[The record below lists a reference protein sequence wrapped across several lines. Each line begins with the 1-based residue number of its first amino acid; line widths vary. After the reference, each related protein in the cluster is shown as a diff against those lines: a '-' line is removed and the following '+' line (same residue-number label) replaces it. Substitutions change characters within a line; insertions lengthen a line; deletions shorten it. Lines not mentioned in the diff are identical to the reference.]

1 MEIDYEAIAGYER
14 MTDCINAILEK
25 YPQTENGYIGTSI
38 LGRGLLYLRLGHGKS
53 ASLFV
58 GAHHG
63 MEHITSN
70 LLIKFIED
78 ALACNAPDPD
88 DPLDVLAKVG
98 GFDIAGMCGLFLGGA
113 LAGIPVVIDGL
124 ISSVS
129 ALLAKRLCPACADY
143 MIASPLSAEP
153 AAASVMA
160 ELGLIPLLDIGMAL
174 GEGTGAVSVMPL
186 INMALR
192 VYFDMPTFGET
203 GIEEYKPL

>member
-78 ALACNAPDPD
+78 ALACERSGARI
-88 DPLDVLAKVG
+88 AG
-98 GFDIAGMCGLFLGGA
+98 GFDVRYILAHRSVYVIPMLNPDGVEIETGGA
-113 LAGIPVVIDGL
+113 ETAGL
-124 ISSVS
+124 LRER
-129 ALLAKRLCPACADY
+129 LLA
-143 MIASPLSAEP
+143 MN
-153 AAASVMA
+153 
-160 ELGLIPLLDIGMAL
+160 GGNHNF
-174 GEGTGAVSVMPL
+174 VSWQANARGVDL
-186 INMALR
+186 NHNYDAGFIR
-192 VYFDMPTFGET
+192 VSEA
-203 GIEEYKPL
+203 